1 MNVLLCDS
9 IKESFAYVSSN
20 AARTAI
26 SKLLRPS
33 EVLESSR
40 NKNALWLWRLH
51 LSAVW
56 LAILKDDSHALC
68 GSFVLLTV
76 CRRLLVAEVKCHYP
90 PSQCLKYPLIGGGGD
105 MLSQAHIYSSCCRDN
120 RGVVKPIVSKREE
133 MLMNFVQ
140 RNILFRV
147 YSGHFQSST
156 KKMKTLATIFEK

>member
-9 IKESFAYVSSN
+9 IKETFAYASSN

-26 SKLLRPS
+26 SKLLHPS

-68 GSFVLLTV
+68 GSFVLLKV

-90 PSQCLKYPLIGGGGD
+90 PSQCLKYPLIGERGGTCSHR
-105 MLSQAHIYSSCCRDN
+105 LIYT
-120 RGVVKPIVSKREE
+120 VVVA
-133 MLMNFVQ
+133 
-140 RNILFRV
+140 
-147 YSGHFQSST
+147 G
-156 KKMKTLATIFEK
+156 TIAV

>member
-26 SKLLRPS
+26 SKLLHPS

-68 GSFVLLTV
+68 GSFVLLKV
-76 CRRLLVAEVKCHYP
+76 CRRLLVAEVECHYP
-90 PSQCLKYPLIGGGGD
+90 PSQCLKYPLIGGGGTCSHR
-105 MLSQAHIYSSCCRDN
+105 LIYT
-120 RGVVKPIVSKREE
+120 VVVA
-133 MLMNFVQ
+133 
-140 RNILFRV
+140 
-147 YSGHFQSST
+147 G
-156 KKMKTLATIFEK
+156 TIAV